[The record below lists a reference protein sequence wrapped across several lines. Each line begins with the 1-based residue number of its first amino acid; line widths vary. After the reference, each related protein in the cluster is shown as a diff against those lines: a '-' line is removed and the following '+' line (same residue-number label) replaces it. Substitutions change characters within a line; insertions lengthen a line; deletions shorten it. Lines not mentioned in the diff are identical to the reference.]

1 MIKVADRIGVMM
13 YRGHVEHGVV
23 VLDGAASL
31 PEGEAVSV
39 RPVRARRHGG
49 SPGSA
54 HAILKH
60 AGVWADASDEVD
72 RTLRELMQM
81 KQDEVRSNRP
91 DAVL

>member
-1 MIKVADRIGVMM
+1 M

-54 HAILKH
+54 QAILKH
-60 AGVWADASDEVD
+60 AGMWAAASEEVD
-72 RTLRELMQM
+72 RMLTELMQM
-81 KQDEVRSNRP
+81 KQEEVHSTRP
-91 DAVL
+91 DPTL